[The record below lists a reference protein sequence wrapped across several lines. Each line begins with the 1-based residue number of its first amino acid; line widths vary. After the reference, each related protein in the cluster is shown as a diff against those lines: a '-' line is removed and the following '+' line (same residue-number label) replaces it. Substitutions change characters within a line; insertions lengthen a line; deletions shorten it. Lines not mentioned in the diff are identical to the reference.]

1 MTTAASPPDGSVD
14 PDVTNAVDH
23 DDEALRWDDADDAT
37 HVDAA
42 HNPVAVKDRGH
53 RDPEAPET
61 SGALVGFGVFGGL
74 YLLYTVAWLLT
85 ASTSYVS
92 GVDTV
97 LTIFVEVLR
106 FLAIVAPALW
116 FTVVLWA
123 GRGSR
128 TRSRLLWM
136 LLGAVV
142 LFPWPFLLTR
152 SFG

>member
-14 PDVTNAVDH
+14 H
-23 DDEALRWDDADDAT
+23 DDDALSWGEADDAS

-42 HNPVAVKDRGH
+42 HNPVAVKDRGM

-61 SGALVGFGVFGGL
+61 SGALVGFGIFGGL

-85 ASTSYVS
+85 ASTSYVAD
-92 GVDTV
+92 VDAV
-97 LTIFVEVLR
+97 LTVFVEVLR
-106 FLAIVAPALW
+106 FLSIVAPALW

-142 LFPWPFLLTR
+142 LFPWPFLMTR

>member
-1 MTTAASPPDGSVD
+1 MTTAASPPDGSID
-14 PDVTNAVDH
+14 PDVPNAVDT
-23 DDEALRWDDADDAT
+23 DDAALSWGDAADAT

-42 HNPVAVKDRGH
+42 HNPVAVRDRGE

-85 ASTSYVS
+85 ASTAYVS

-97 LTIFVEVLR
+97 LTLFVEVLR
-106 FLAIVAPALW
+106 FLAILAPALW

-123 GRGSR
+123 ARSSR
-128 TRSRLLWM
+128 TRTRLLWM

-142 LFPWPFLLTR
+142 LLPWPFLLTR